1 MTDKP
6 RFAYANNEMTPTE
19 PWYDAKHRDMSL
31 RLVICILW
39 MHEGYDGQAIR
50 RPSFIFGVPSRHA
63 LPNVGGLS
71 QTYKTDKKRFFEQK
85 WARCPFCSTKI
96 RKNFLDWMGCLKS
109 HNNPPWPLKNRILH
123 RCRFRHTSY
132 CRNLP
137 PWIITILKRSW
148 YEKYLKDINY

>member
-1 MTDKP
+1 MWFYYKNSHILHKKGTQYTIKRRAVYTP
-6 RFAYANNEMTPTE
+6 HPSSSMTPSPQGEGCVT
-19 PWYDAKHRDMSL
+19 PYRM
-31 RLVICILW
+31 RLVSQPVKHIF
-39 MHEGYDGQAIR
+39 DIR
-50 RPSFIFGVPSRHA
+50 LS
-63 LPNVGGLS
+63 GGLS
-71 QTYKTDKKRFFEQK
+71 QSCKIDKKRFFEQK

-148 YEKYLKDINY
+148 YEKDLKVANY

>member
-1 MTDKP
+1 MKLKP
-6 RFAYANNEMTPTE
+6 SVLVNVMM
-19 PWYDAKHRDMSL
+19 DM
-31 RLVICILW
+31 
-39 MHEGYDGQAIR
+39 
-50 RPSFIFGVPSRHA
+50 PFGVRHVFSACRIYTSSTVSHGPPSPQGEGLCHA

-71 QTYKTDKKRFFEQK
+71 QFCKIDKKRFFEQK
-85 WARCPFCSTKI
+85 WAQCPFCSTKI
-96 RKNFLDWMGCLKS
+96 RKNFSDWMGCLKS

-148 YEKYLKDINY
+148 YEVYFKVIKY